1 VIDNICRS
9 RENALAEDIEL
20 PTMNVNLTREM
31 TEFVASELASGDYAS
46 ASELVRD
53 ALRSLRRDREFENQ
67 KLEILRRK
75 LDLGI
80 AQAERGEFSSRR
92 VMDIAAAVLAE
103 EDE

>member
-1 VIDNICRS
+1 
-9 RENALAEDIEL
+9 L

-46 ASELVRD
+46 ASELVRE
-53 ALRSLRRDREFENQ
+53 ALRSLRRDRESENQ

-75 LDLGI
+75 LDLSI
-80 AQAERGEFSSRR
+80 AQAERGEFSSRS
-92 VMDIAAAVLAE
+92 VMEIAAAVLAE

>member
-1 VIDNICRS
+1 M
-9 RENALAEDIEL
+9 

-46 ASELVRD
+46 ASELVRE

-80 AQAERGEFSSRR
+80 AQAERGEFSSRS
-92 VMDIAAAVLAE
+92 VMEIAAAVLAE